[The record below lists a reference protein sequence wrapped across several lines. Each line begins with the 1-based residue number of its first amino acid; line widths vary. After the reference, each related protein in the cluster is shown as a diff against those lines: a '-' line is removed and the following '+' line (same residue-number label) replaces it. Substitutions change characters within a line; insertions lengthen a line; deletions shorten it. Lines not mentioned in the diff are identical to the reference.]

1 MYIKLAD
8 KLICASD
15 IREAHT
21 DEGWGQFF
29 IRILYKG
36 VSGDSTIAYATR
48 DSRDKDYELLCDA
61 CMTIK
66 EVYGRV

>member
-8 KLICASD
+8 KLICVSD
-15 IREAHT
+15 IREAHP

-48 DSRDKDYELLCDA
+48 NSRDKDYELLCST
-61 CMTIK
+61 CMAIK
-66 EVYGRV
+66 GV